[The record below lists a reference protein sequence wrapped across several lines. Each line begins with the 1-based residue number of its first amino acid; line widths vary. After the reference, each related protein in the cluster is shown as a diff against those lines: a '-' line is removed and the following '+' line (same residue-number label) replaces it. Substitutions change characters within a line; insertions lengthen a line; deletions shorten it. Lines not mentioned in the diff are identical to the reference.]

1 MIPIAEVI
9 RYYFCRC
16 SRVPVKLY
24 IMTTIDFNVLL
35 PPPALNRDI
44 ECLRIA
50 TYAGNQP
57 LEVKVC
63 PSGYPGIVFQLAAD
77 NTAAIESIAIR
88 SAQTSQIPIL
98 FLHGQGSEPSIMRFR
113 GTPYTTI
120 QVVFKPHALYSLFG
134 WDAAGHHQGLLTPEQ
149 FDASELERQL
159 LSANSTEERVFRLMH
174 FFMNQIIQ
182 TNKRDEL
189 IESALDHIRDNI
201 VNITVQDL
209 VAAFHISER
218 QFQKRFT
225 RVVGM
230 PPHLFIRVR
239 RVNEALR
246 FMHSGQYERL
256 SDVACALN
264 YYDQSHFIRDMK
276 LFTWVSPK
284 HISMKVSDFHSD
296 LAGSSYI

>member
-1 MIPIAEVI
+1 M
-9 RYYFCRC
+9 
-16 SRVPVKLY
+16 K
-24 IMTTIDFNVLL
+24 TIDFSVLL
-35 PPPALNRDI
+35 PPPALNRDM

-50 TYAGNQP
+50 TYSGNQP

-98 FLHGQGSEPSIMRFR
+98 FLHGQGSEPSIMHFR

-120 QVVFKPHALYSLFG
+120 QFVLKPHALYSLFG
-134 WDAAGHHQGLLTPEQ
+134 WDAAKHKQGLLSPNQ
-149 FDASELERQL
+149 FDAALLERQL
-159 LSANSTEERVFRLMH
+159 LTANSTDERVFHLTH
-174 FFMNQIIQ
+174 FLMNQINQ

-189 IESALDHIRDNI
+189 IELALDHIRDNI
-201 VNITVQDL
+201 VSITVQDL
-209 VAAFHISER
+209 IATFHISER
-218 QFQKRFT
+218 QFQKRFA

-230 PPHLFIRVR
+230 PPQLFIRVR

-246 FMHSGQYERL
+246 LMHSGLYERL
-256 SDVACALN
+256 SEVAYALN

-276 LFTWVSPK
+276 SFSWVSPK
-284 HISMKVSDFHSD
+284 HIAMKVSDFHSD
-296 LAGSSYI
+296 VAGSSYL